1 MAPSPTPPSFLS
13 FFSGAFF
20 LGLFRLARFCSL
32 FVYDPGSYLF
42 FPSFVSPLFL
52 KLLFDLFVLA
62 FSLGTCATRHNKY
75 LRFLDRG
82 QLVKRTYLQLLRDA
96 LAKSSMG

>member
-1 MAPSPTPPSFLS
+1 MAPSPTPSSFLS

-20 LGLFRLARFCSL
+20 LGLFRLARFCPL

-52 KLLFDLFVLA
+52 KLCSIFLYWRSRLGLA
-62 FSLGTCATRHNKY
+62 P
-75 LRFLDRG
+75 RG
-82 QLVKRTYLQLLRDA
+82 ITNTSGFWIA
-96 LAKSSMG
+96 GN